1 MIKITISVFTIIY
14 GTIRTTMSVVEQ
26 WWHDDM
32 SEKAA
37 VLSTGVLNE
46 MKRRIETTNIG
57 KEKLTLNESSERM
70 KVFFDKN
77 IARYEKRLATMKK
90 KRDDAQSLEKHKS
103 IARKLLECNI
113 SLAKKCRKN
122 KIEIEKVVVF
132 GKAVCYH

>member
-1 MIKITISVFTIIY
+1 
-14 GTIRTTMSVVEQ
+14 MSVIEQ

-46 MKRRIETTNIG
+46 MKRRIETTNIN

-70 KVFFDKN
+70 KDFFDKN
-77 IARYEKRLATMKK
+77 IARYEKRLEALKK
-90 KRDDAQSLEKHKS
+90 QREETKSLDKHKA
-103 IARKLLECNI
+103 IIRKLLECNI
-113 SLAKKCRKN
+113 SLAKKCIKN

-132 GKAVCYH
+132 GKAVCYR